1 MPLTHLNPPTVYPP
15 ARNAY
20 SVAVV
25 STGSRHVHLSG
36 VVGRNKDGKHEGDGG
51 MAAQMRTCMDNVVKI
66 LEAAG
71 AKPEHVVR
79 MSIHT
84 TDIQRYIKE
93 GDPERNR
100 HFTTGKLPT
109 GTLVEIT
116 RLADPQA
123 LIEVTVDAV
132 MD

>member
-20 SVAVV
+20 SVAVI
-25 STGSRHVHLSG
+25 STGTRHVHLSG
-36 VVGRNKDGKHEGDGG
+36 VVGRNKDGKYEGDGG
-51 MAAQMRTCMDNVVKI
+51 MAAQMRGCMDNVVKI
-66 LEAAG
+66 LTAAG

-84 TDIQRYIKE
+84 TDVVRYIKE

-100 HFTTGKLPT
+100 HFTAGKLPT
-109 GTLVEIT
+109 GTLVEIS
-116 RLADPQA
+116 RLADPEA

>member
-1 MPLTHLNPPTVYPP
+1 MPLKHLNPPDVYPP
-15 ARNAY
+15 ARDAY
-20 SVAVV
+20 SVAVI

-36 VVGRNKDGKHEGDGG
+36 VVGRDKDGKHEGDGG
-51 MAAQMRTCMDNVVKI
+51 MAAQMRVCIDNIVKI
-66 LEAAG
+66 LAAAG

-79 MSIHT
+79 MTIHT
-84 TDIQRYIKE
+84 TDVVRFIKE

-100 HFTTGKLPT
+100 HFTAGKLPT
-109 GTLVEIT
+109 GTLVEIS